1 LSTALPSYNVFPYAE
16 IIGSLRRLAAN
27 YERIKTRAGRLSRA
41 RVIRCGGNLP
51 PADIIPGR
59 MAAARARR
67 IFQMRYLVTGGAGFI
82 GSNTADELVR
92 RGHSV
97 VVLDD
102 LSAGKEENL
111 AEIRNKITFIKG
123 SITDIEVVRKAM
135 HEAEYVLHLAARTSV
150 PRSVKDPIETNK
162 INIDGTLNVLV
173 AAKELKVKRVVF
185 AASSSAYGET
195 PTLPKTETMQP
206 EPISPYG
213 VTKYVGEL
221 YGQTFGRCYGLEN
234 VSLRYFN
241 IFGPRQDPG
250 SPYSGVLAKF
260 CTAFLEDTQP
270 VVFGDG
276 EQTRDFTYV
285 ENAVHANL
293 LACEAPNVSGKVFNV
308 GVAGRVSLN
317 EVLRELGK
325 ITGKA
330 LEAKYE
336 PARDGDIR
344 DSQADISKAREYLGY
359 EPPVSFE
366 EGLSRT
372 FEWYRATQSKA
383 AAKQ

>member
-1 LSTALPSYNVFPYAE
+1 
-16 IIGSLRRLAAN
+16 
-27 YERIKTRAGRLSRA
+27 
-41 RVIRCGGNLP
+41 
-51 PADIIPGR
+51 
-59 MAAARARR
+59 
-67 IFQMRYLVTGGAGFI
+67 MRYLVTGGAGFI
-82 GSNTADELVR
+82 GSNTVDELVR

-102 LSAGKEENL
+102 LSSGKEDNL
-111 AEIRNKITFIKG
+111 AEIRNKITIIKG

-173 AAKELKVKRVVF
+173 AAKELKVKRVVL

-195 PTLPKTETMQP
+195 STLPKVETMQP

-234 VSLRYFN
+234 VALRYFN
-241 IFGPRQDPG
+241 IFGPRQDPS

-260 CTAFLEDTQP
+260 CVAFLEDSQP

-285 ENAVHANL
+285 DNAVHANL

-308 GVAGRVSLN
+308 GVGGRVSLN
-317 EVLRELGK
+317 QVLRELGK
-325 ITGKA
+325 ITGKK

-336 PARDGDIR
+336 PPRDGDIR
-344 DSQADISKAREYLGY
+344 DSQADISQAQKFLGY
-359 EPPVSFE
+359 QPQVTFE
-366 EGLSRT
+366 GGLART
-372 FEWYRATQSKA
+372 FEWYRETQTKA
-383 AAKQ
+383 AAKTEK

>member
-1 LSTALPSYNVFPYAE
+1 
-16 IIGSLRRLAAN
+16 
-27 YERIKTRAGRLSRA
+27 
-41 RVIRCGGNLP
+41 
-51 PADIIPGR
+51 
-59 MAAARARR
+59 
-67 IFQMRYLVTGGAGFI
+67 MRYLVTGGAGFI
-82 GSNTADELVR
+82 GSNTVDELVR

-102 LSAGKEENL
+102 LSSGREDNL
-111 AEIRNKITFIKG
+111 AEIRNKITYIKG

-195 PTLPKTETMQP
+195 PTLPKVETMEPQ
-206 EPISPYG
+206 PISPYG

-234 VSLRYFN
+234 VALRYFN
-241 IFGPRQDPG
+241 IFGPRQDPS

-260 CTAFLEDTQP
+260 CTAFLEETPP

-285 ENAVHANL
+285 ENAVQANL

-308 GVAGRVSLN
+308 GVGGRVSLN
-317 EVLRELGK
+317 DVLRELGK
-325 ITGKA
+325 ITGKK
-330 LEAKYE
+330 LETKYE
-336 PARDGDIR
+336 PPRDGDIR
-344 DSQADISKAREYLGY
+344 DSQADISQAKEFLGY

-366 EGLSRT
+366 EGLART
-372 FEWYRATQSKA
+372 FEWYRATQTKA
-383 AAKQ
+383 AAKSEK

>member
-1 LSTALPSYNVFPYAE
+1 
-16 IIGSLRRLAAN
+16 
-27 YERIKTRAGRLSRA
+27 
-41 RVIRCGGNLP
+41 
-51 PADIIPGR
+51 
-59 MAAARARR
+59 
-67 IFQMRYLVTGGAGFI
+67 MRYLVTGGAGFI
-82 GSNTADELVR
+82 GSNTVDELVR

-102 LSAGKEENL
+102 ISSGKEDNL

-195 PTLPKTETMQP
+195 ATLPKVESMQP

-234 VSLRYFN
+234 VALRYFN

-260 CTAFLEDTQP
+260 CAAYLEDTQP

-285 ENAVHANL
+285 ENAVQANL
-293 LACEAPNVSGKVFNV
+293 LACEAPNASGKVFNV
-308 GVAGRVSLN
+308 GVGGRISLN
-317 EVLRELGK
+317 EVLRELEK
-325 ITGKA
+325 ITGKT

-336 PARDGDIR
+336 VPRDGDIR
-344 DSQADISKAREYLGY
+344 DSQADISQAREILGY
-359 EPPVSFE
+359 EPKVAFE
-366 EGLSRT
+366 EGLART
-372 FEWYRATQSKA
+372 FEWYRESQTKA
-383 AAKQ
+383 AEKAEK